1 MNDDN
6 WLSLMD
12 EWLKNHFL
20 DPLTSV
26 LDETEFRID
35 VYETDKEFI
44 VEALLTNCQKSS
56 IYLSVNKNVL
66 TIKAMIHDS
75 NLFEEKQRSIEFPVS
90 IDQNP
95 IQAVF
100 ANEILEIFIQKE
112 QQQNKKLTSIIDIQ
126 FL

>member
-44 VEALLTNCQKSS
+44 VEALLANCQKSS
-56 IYLSVNKNVL
+56 IYLAVNKNVL

-95 IQAVF
+95 IHAVF

>member
-75 NLFEEKQRSIEFPVS
+75 NLFEENRVGG
-90 IDQNP
+90 
-95 IQAVF
+95 
-100 ANEILEIFIQKE
+100 
-112 QQQNKKLTSIIDIQ
+112 
-126 FL
+126 

>member
-95 IQAVF
+95 IHAVF

>member
-6 WLSLMD
+6 WIYLMD

-35 VYETDKEFI
+35 VYETEKEYI
-44 VEALLTNCQKSS
+44 VEALLANCQENS
-56 IYLSVNKNVL
+56 IHLSVNKNL
-66 TIKAMIHDS
+66 LIIKAIMNDS
-75 NLFEEKQRSIEFPVS
+75 NLQEEKQRSIEFPVS
-90 IDQNP
+90 ITQNP
-95 IQAVF
+95 IHAVF
-100 ANEILEIFIQKE
+100 ANQILEIFIQKE
-112 QQQNKKLTSIIDIQ
+112 KQQNKKLTSTIEIQ

>member
-1 MNDDN
+1 M
-6 WLSLMD
+6 
-12 EWLKNHFL
+12 
-20 DPLTSV
+20 
-26 LDETEFRID
+26 
-35 VYETDKEFI
+35 
-44 VEALLTNCQKSS
+44 
-56 IYLSVNKNVL
+56 L

-95 IQAVF
+95 IHAVF

>member
-6 WLSLMD
+6 RLSLMD

-95 IQAVF
+95 IHAVF